1 MMRAPT
7 LPPALAGDLRETS
20 RRAGRLAYYVSDRG
34 AGDGPPL
41 LLVHS
46 INAAASAYEVK
57 PVFERMVAHRRVYAV
72 DLPGYGHSDRS
83 DRYYGIRL
91 FTDAIH
97 DMLDVIAEDTGSDPV
112 DALALSL
119 SAEFLARAAVE
130 RPERIRTLAFVTPTG
145 FSKGS
150 TKAHGGIRT
159 KASREVP
166 GVYRFIS
173 FPLWGKGL
181 YDLLVSRR
189 SIRYFLE
196 RTWGSKNVDDGMV
209 DYDYITAHQPG
220 ARFAPFAFLS
230 GRLFSQDVR
239 DLYARL
245 SVPVWM
251 PHGTRGDFKDF
262 SGADWLKDKPDWRP
276 QPFDAGALVHFEWP
290 DEFASSYRDFLG
302 QR

>member
-1 MMRAPT
+1 MRAPI
-7 LPPALAGDLRETS
+7 LPPALGGDLRETS
-20 RRAGRLAYYVSDRG
+20 RRAGRLAYYV

-57 PVFERMVAHRRVYAV
+57 PVFERMAAHRRVYAV

-83 DRYYGIRL
+83 DRYYDIRL
-91 FTDAIH
+91 FTDAVH
-97 DMLDVIAEDTGSDPV
+97 DMLDVIAEDTGPGPI

-119 SAEFLARAAVE
+119 SSEFLARAAVE
-130 RPERIRTLAFVTPTG
+130 RPERVRTLAFVTPTG

-159 KASREVP
+159 KTSREVP
-166 GVYRFIS
+166 GVYRFVG
-173 FPLWGKGL
+173 FPLWGPKL

-196 RTWGSKNVDDGMV
+196 RTWGSKDIDDGMV
-209 DYDYITAHQPG
+209 DYDYLTAHQPG

-230 GRLFSQDVR
+230 GRLFSRDVR

-262 SGADWLKDKPDWRP
+262 SGVDWLKDKPNWRP
-276 QPFDAGALVHFEWP
+276 QPFDAGALVHFERP
-290 DEFASSYRDFLG
+290 DEFLSAYLDFLG
-302 QR
+302 HG

>member
-20 RRAGRLAYYVSDRG
+20 RRAGRLAYYV

-83 DRYYGIRL
+83 DRSYEIRL

-119 SAEFLARAAVE
+119 SSEFLARAAVE
-130 RPERIRTLAFVTPTG
+130 RPERIRTLAFITPTG

-150 TKAHGGIRT
+150 AKAHGGIRT

-166 GVYRFIS
+166 GVYRFVS
-173 FPLWGKGL
+173 FPLWGAKL

-230 GRLFSQDVR
+230 GRLFSRDVR

-251 PHGTRGDFKDF
+251 PHGTRGDFRDF
-262 SGADWLKDKPDWRP
+262 SGVDWLKDKPNWRP
-276 QPFDAGALVHFEWP
+276 QPFDAGALVHYEWP
-290 DEFASSYRDFLG
+290 EEFVSSYLDFLG
-302 QR
+302 QG